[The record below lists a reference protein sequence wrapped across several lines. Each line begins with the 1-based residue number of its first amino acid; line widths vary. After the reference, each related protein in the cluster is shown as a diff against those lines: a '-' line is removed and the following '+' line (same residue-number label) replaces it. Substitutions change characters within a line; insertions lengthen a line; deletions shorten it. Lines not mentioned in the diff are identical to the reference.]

1 MNSMIPFYENKPESV
16 YAFRFPNITFPP
28 HMHIVIEMMYLLSGE
43 VQVSIENENFTLKEG
58 DVFVAFPNQVHS
70 YESVSCENL
79 MILLPVSAIGSMSGL
94 IQGMHPKRYF
104 LRAAEMPEYVP
115 SVLNAFYKSY
125 LTASPEEQEALA
137 HAAFT
142 GIVTKLGLTETEN
155 ARPTIIGRAMEL
167 ITNSY
172 RQPITLQWLAQKL
185 GVSKCYL
192 SRELNLFLK
201 MGFREYINCL
211 RIDYAKNMLKQTN
224 LSITEI
230 ALESGFDNPRTFNRA
245 FQAVTGTTPRLFR
258 KGSHSF
264 A

>member
-1 MNSMIPFYENKPESV
+1 MIPFYENKPESV

-28 HMHIVIEMMYLLSGE
+28 HMHIVIEMMYLLSGTVE
-43 VQVSIENENFTLKEG
+43 VTVEGENFLLKEG
-58 DVFVAFPNQVHS
+58 DVLIVFPNQVHS
-70 YESVSCENL
+70 YKSTCCENL
-79 MILLPVSAIGSMSGL
+79 MILLPISAIGSMSAM
-94 IQGMHPKRYF
+94 IQGKHPKQYF
-104 LRAAEMPEYVP
+104 LRSSEIPKYIQTI
-115 SVLNAFYKSY
+115 LDTFYEIRLS
-125 LTASPEEQEALA
+125 ACAEEQEALA